1 MQVQSRTDF
10 DLAEYVPLIEEV
22 ISSEG
27 EFRLFPR
34 GTSMLPL
41 LRQGRDS
48 VILVRCERALKKRDI
63 IFYKRPSGQYVLH
76 RIVKKPKGEDY
87 VLCGDNQTLLE
98 KGITQDMVIA
108 RVSAVYRGDKRTEEK
123 ALGRLIYEAFWCC
136 MPIRKLFM
144 LVRRCLSKIK
154 RIIVKK

>member
-48 VILVRCERALKKRDI
+48 VILVRCERALKKEI
-63 IFYKRPSGQYVLH
+63 LYFISAQT
-76 RIVKKPKGEDY
+76 
-87 VLCGDNQTLLE
+87 DNTCF
-98 KGITQDMVIA
+98 
-108 RVSAVYRGDKRTEEK
+108 TE
-123 ALGRLIYEAFWCC
+123 
-136 MPIRKLFM
+136 
-144 LVRRCLSKIK
+144 
-154 RIIVKK
+154 